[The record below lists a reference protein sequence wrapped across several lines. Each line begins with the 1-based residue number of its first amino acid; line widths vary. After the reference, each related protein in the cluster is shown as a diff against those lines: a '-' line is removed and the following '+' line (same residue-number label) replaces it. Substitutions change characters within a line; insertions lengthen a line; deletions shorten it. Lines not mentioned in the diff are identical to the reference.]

1 MTRTEHTTVFRHR
14 KSKRPTEPRENQKR
28 GLGGQ
33 AGSLRAGTRSL
44 VRLLLGTTKLVAV
57 LGLLVL
63 AGWCGS
69 LLWRHAGPWMA
80 ELFRVRE
87 IVVVGLHQITRAEVV
102 TRLRLDNQAV
112 LYEIEP
118 EKLVDRLRT
127 HPWIRHA
134 EVTRLPLHQVQV
146 TIVERRPAAVVQRS
160 EVNVLVDEEGHI
172 LKWLGR
178 VDEPSLPLC
187 VGVEPRNLAQG
198 AGRERRTVKA
208 AVTLAGILA
217 ETTSDRIVIDATNPA
232 NLVATVKDLRLSFG
246 NAGFQEKW
254 SLYAR
259 LRPNLA
265 FEHRAVGDPSPV
277 DVDLRFAGRVI
288 VRERG

>member
-1 MTRTEHTTVFRHR
+1 MFGRR
-14 KSKRPTEPRENQKR
+14 KHKRPAAPRENMKR
-28 GLGGQ
+28 GLRGQ
-33 AGSLRAGTRSL
+33 DGALRAGSRAL
-44 VRLLLGTTKLVAV
+44 ARFVLGAVKLGAV
-57 LGLLVL
+57 LGVLIL
-63 AGWCGS
+63 AGWGGS
-69 LLWRHAGPWMA
+69 LLWRNAGPWMA

-87 IVVVGLHQITRAEVV
+87 ITVVGLQQITRAEVV
-102 TRLRLDNQAV
+102 TRLRLDKQAI
-112 LYEIEP
+112 LYDIDP
-118 EKLVDRLRT
+118 EKLVERLRT
-127 HPWIRHA
+127 HPWIKDA
-134 EVTRLPLHQVQV
+134 ELTRLPFHQLQV

-160 EVNVLVDEEGHI
+160 EINVLVDEEGQI

-187 VGVEPRNLAQG
+187 VGVEPRSLAQG
-198 AGRERRTVKA
+198 ASRERRTIKA

-232 NLVATVKDLRLSFG
+232 NLVATVKDSRLSFG

-265 FEHRAVGDPSPV
+265 TEHRVAGDPSPI